1 MSGFFCH
8 KATPSSNPGF
18 LQISRV
24 QNGAS
29 LDVAAKIKLEHGLI
43 ILCLKESQP
52 ERHRLALF
60 CSLATEAKRPHLFP
74 SHGYNCLY
82 TSHLRIQ
89 YSTLPC
95 PI

>member
-60 CSLATEAKRPHLFP
+60 CSLATRSEETAPLSK
-74 SHGYNCLY
+74 SW
-82 TSHLRIQ
+82 IQ
-89 YSTLPC
+89 LPIYE
-95 PI
+95 PLENTI